1 MSANPTG
8 DPRQDSRDSAA
19 AALADDL
26 LQKAC
31 MAAAVFQQYDQEQTD
46 RIVAQVCR
54 AGFDRRVALA
64 QMACAE
70 TGLGVWEHKVIKN
83 VIATQFVH
91 ESIRNEKT
99 VGVLS
104 VDEVSGIT
112 EIAQPLGPVL
122 AVIPVTN
129 PTSTVLFKILICLKT
144 RNPVIISPTRKALK
158 CCAETARICYEAAL
172 EAGAPEDCIQCLPEA
187 SRDLTQAVMSHR
199 QLALILAT
207 GGTGLVGAAYSSGT
221 PAIGVGPGNVPVL
234 IDVSADVPF
243 AVENILLSKTF
254 DNGTICAS
262 EQAVVVEQALSPR
275 VRAEFE
281 RQHGYFLT
289 PAETARVQA
298 VAVLPDTGAMNPA
311 VVGQSAM
318 KIAEMAG
325 ISPPAGTRILLAKLD
340 GVGKDHPL
348 SGEVLAP
355 ILAYYEAA
363 DFDAAIKR
371 CIDLNYLGGIGHTAA
386 IYANDE
392 PRIALYAELMN
403 AGRVLVNTPSAHGAV
418 GGTYNALTPSFT
430 LGCGAG
436 GKNITTENVSA
447 RHLINVKRACRRRG
461 NERLARFD
469 QALYLDEKLDLD
481 AILRQYNRNY

>member
-1 MSANPTG
+1 MSAKPTNG
-8 DPRQDSRDSAA
+8 SEQDSAEASARTM
-19 AALADDL
+19 ADDL

-31 MAAAVFQQYDQEQTD
+31 MAAAVFQQYDQAQTD

-54 AGFDRRVALA
+54 AGFDQRVALA
-64 QMACAE
+64 KMACAE

-83 VIATQFVH
+83 VIATQFIQ
-91 ESIRNEKT
+91 ESILHEKT

-122 AVIPVTN
+122 AIIPMTN
-129 PTSTVLFKILICLKT
+129 PTSTVMFKILLCLKT
-144 RNPVIISPTRKALK
+144 RNPILISPTRKAVK

-172 EAGAPEDCIQCLPEA
+172 AAGAPEDCIQCLPEV
-187 SRDLTQAVMSHR
+187 SRDLTHAVMSHR

-262 EQAVVVEQALSPR
+262 EQAIVVEQALSPL

-281 RQHGYFLT
+281 RQRCYFLT
-289 PAETARVQA
+289 PGETVRVQA

-325 ISPPAGTRILLAKLD
+325 IAPPNGTRILLAKLD
-340 GVGKDHPL
+340 GVGKDCPL

-392 PRIALYAELMN
+392 QRIALFSDLMN
-403 AGRVLVNTPSAHGAV
+403 AGRVLVNTPSSHGGV
-418 GGTYNALTPSFT
+418 GGTYNTLTPSFT

-447 RHLINVKRACRRRG
+447 RHLINIKRCCRRRT

-469 QALYLDEKLDLD
+469 TALYLDEKLHMD
-481 AILRQYNRNY
+481 AILRSYNQNY

>member
-1 MSANPTG
+1 MSTMQTG
-8 DPRQDSRDSAA
+8 SPEQDPRNSAA
-19 AALADDL
+19 GTMADDL

-46 RIVAQVCR
+46 RIVARVCR
-54 AGFDRRVALA
+54 AGFAQRVALA
-64 QMACAE
+64 KMACAE
-70 TGLGVWEHKVIKN
+70 TGLGVWEHKVVKN
-83 VIATQFVH
+83 VIATQYIH
-91 ESIRNEKT
+91 ESIRNERT

-104 VDEVSGIT
+104 VDEASGIT

-144 RNPVIISPTRKALK
+144 RNPIIISPTRKALK

-187 SRDLTQAVMSHR
+187 SRELTHAVMSHR

-243 AVENILLSKTF
+243 AVENIILSKTF

-262 EQAVVVEQALSPR
+262 EQAIVVEQALSAR

-281 RQHGYFLT
+281 RQKCHFLT
-289 PAETARVQA
+289 PDETVRVQA

-325 ISPPAGTRILLAKLD
+325 IAPPAGTRILLAKLA
-340 GVGKDHPL
+340 GAGKDYPL

-355 ILAYYEAA
+355 VLAYYEAA

-386 IYANDE
+386 IYANDDR
-392 PRIALYAELMN
+392 RIALYSELMN

-418 GGTYNALTPSFT
+418 GGTYNTLTPSFT

-447 RHLINVKRACRRRG
+447 RHLINVKRCCRRRT

-469 QALYLDEKLDLD
+469 ASRYLDEKLDLD
-481 AILRQYNRNY
+481 AILSQYNRNY